1 MRTLRFESR
10 LAASA
15 ADVWAVASTM
25 PGVNHEL
32 MPLMRMA
39 HPPDVPAL
47 DDSTCVRPGE
57 IVLRSWLM
65 LGGVL
70 PIDRHT
76 LIFDRLYPGQGF
88 DEHSHSWLQRVWLHQ
103 RRVQSE
109 GEDGCRVI
117 DSLAF
122 EPRLRM
128 LEALVTPVVRTLFEH
143 RHRRLRAR
151 FGQRP

>member
-32 MPLMRMA
+32 MPLMRMT
-39 HPPDVPAL
+39 HPPDAPAL
-47 DDSTCVRPGE
+47 DDAVVVRPGE

-70 PIDRHT
+70 PIDRHR
-76 LIFDRLYPGQGF
+76 LIFDRLYPGEGF
-88 DEHSHSWLQRVWLHQ
+88 DEHSHSWWQRVWIHQ
-103 RRVQSE
+103 RRVQAE
-109 GEDGCRVI
+109 GEAGCRVT
-117 DSLAF
+117 DALAF
-122 EPRLRM
+122 EPRLRI
-128 LEALVTPVVRTLFEH
+128 LEALFAPIVRTLFEH

-151 FGQRP
+151 FGERP